1 MTSTVNHPPSDL
13 SEVVLKFDANGSV
26 RIRTD
31 DEATTDGQETVDYSY
46 YIVCCAIGV
55 SCHACSARAPV
66 HALRVAIAHVCVQG
80 PETDCK
86 GFLGFFPP
94 YIGVLLH
101 LTSA

>member
-13 SEVVLKFDANGSV
+13 SDIVLKFDADGSV

-66 HALRVAIAHVCVQG
+66 HALRVAIAHVCV
-80 PETDCK
+80 
-86 GFLGFFPP
+86 
-94 YIGVLLH
+94 H
-101 LTSA
+101 ARR